1 VKILRILYS
10 ILREIGDESA
20 YKRFLEQHGLAP
32 SRENWRQFSECRM
45 TAKYRKPKCC

>member
-1 VKILRILYS
+1 MKLLRLVYS

-20 YKRFLEQHGLAP
+20 YKRFLERHGLPP
-32 SRENWRQFSECRM
+32 SRDNWRRFSEYRM